1 MDDRTE
7 TRAIIERAKQAC
19 AVAEQTLAELARER
33 QAREGQPLLRL
44 VVDNENGGEHGAES

>member
-1 MDDRTE
+1 MYDQAE
-7 TRAIIERAKQAC
+7 TRAIIERAKQVC

-44 VVDNENGGEHGAES
+44 VVDNKDGEDA